1 MIKRLFAF
9 FVAVLMLLCAFSVS
23 AVTTYTADDGYRY
36 IRDHG
41 DVLTD
46 EEEYVL
52 SVKLGFNSS
61 RAGADIV
68 VVTARDVYDLREFAE
83 DYYLDYDYA
92 ESGVMFLYC
101 EDINEGY
108 ILVSGGCNAAIDLDK
123 QDDIFDKLTPYIKA
137 EYYADAFQ
145 FFGTLSEQYI
155 TDYVQ
160 AGGDLDD
167 YDDLGFDL
175 DAEIKWY
182 HFLIIAAVI
191 GVIVGFI
198 SVGVMKSKLKS
209 VRYNYRADNY
219 IMRDTFRVT
228 ESREIFLYRNIIR
241 TPRPKSN
248 SGGRGGF
255 SGGGRSFGGSS
266 RRF

>member
-1 MIKRLFAF
+1 MIKRLF
-9 FVAVLMLLCAFSVS
+9 VLCLVLGLLLCAFSAS
-23 AVTTYTADDGYRY
+23 AVTTYTADNGYRY

-52 SVKLGFNSS
+52 SVKLGFNSE

-68 VVTARDVYDLREFAE
+68 VVTARDVYDLRNFAE
-83 DYYLDYDYA
+83 DYYIDNNYA

-108 ILVSGGCNAAIDLDK
+108 ILVSGGCNAAIDLNK

-137 EYYADAFQ
+137 EYYVEAFQ

-155 TDYVQ
+155 TDYIE

-167 YDDLGFDL
+167 YDEWGFEFDS
-175 DAEIKWY
+175 EIRWY
-182 HFLIIAAVI
+182 HLLIIAAVI

-209 VRYNYRADNY
+209 VRYNYRADDY

-228 ESREIFLYRNIIR
+228 VSREIFLYRNIIR

-255 SGGGRSFGGSS
+255 SGGGRSFGGSG